1 MLRAPLAALVIVLGV
16 LALADTARADP
27 RFDPSFE
34 VTLTQPAPQSPS
46 ELKLNFRL
54 DSGYQLSTAV
64 LDIPYD
70 WGVARGEEIPI
81 GTKVASTD
89 SIGIYGFVNSACDQT
104 FPITFEL
111 FNASLD
117 PSQTVSF
124 NDTELQRGL
133 DPSTPGIGIQDFAED
148 KDANGLFDAIDHNP
162 DFLLSRERPIA
173 RLAGIATLAGTPFLL
188 QFLIFAPGTRLD
200 FPDPALTQLIADIP
214 QSGYPMVM
222 VFQDFRNPDNSR
234 EPGPVTDYCTPTET
248 TISVLPTDPPML
260 VNPQSG
266 SHVFTLIASSKR
278 DADGD
283 GFENSLDTCPYTS
296 NVGNPGVRNDGDA
309 DEDGTDAAC
318 DPSDD
323 PLVVGS
329 NPNSDQD
336 GDGYLNRQDN
346 CPLVANGYTDWRAV
360 PVPERPG
367 NQADQDF
374 DDIGD
379 VCDVNPDAPDGEAIL
394 ATKSVEVIVG
404 DASGSGGP
412 PNADACPHCYRP
424 SAQPSDAEAA
434 AEGTGN
440 QLAVAIGLITL
451 GVGAGAVVVG
461 SAAAYLIRRRGG

>member
-1 MLRAPLAALVIVLGV
+1 MLRAPLTALVIVLGG
-16 LALADTARADP
+16 LALAGSVRADP

-34 VTLTQPAPQSPS
+34 VTLTQPAPQSAS

-64 LDIPYD
+64 LYIPYD
-70 WGVARGEEIPI
+70 WGVVRGEEIPI

-117 PSQTVSF
+117 PSQTVAF
-124 NDTELQRGL
+124 NDTELQQGL

-162 DFLLSRERPIA
+162 DFLLSRQRPIA

-200 FPDPALTQLIADIP
+200 FPDPALTQLIADVP

-234 EPGPVTDYCTPTET
+234 APGPVTDYCTPTET
-248 TISVLPTDPPML
+248 TISVLHTDPPLL

-266 SHVFTLIASSKR
+266 SYVFTLVASSKR

-283 GFENSLDTCPYTS
+283 GFENSLDTCPFSANAGSPTILAH
-296 NVGNPGVRNDGDA
+296 GDTDQDGM
-309 DEDGTDAAC
+309 DAAC
-318 DPSDD
+318 DPNDD
-323 PLVVGS
+323 ALSAGA
-329 NPNSDQD
+329 NADED
-336 GDGYLNRQDN
+336 GDQYVNRQDN
-346 CPLVANGYTDWRAV
+346 CPLVVNGYTDWRAV
-360 PVPERPG
+360 PVPEPPG

-379 VCDVNPDAPDGEAIL
+379 VCDVNPDVPDGEAIL
-394 ATKSVEVIVG
+394 ATSTVEVIVG
-404 DASGSGGP
+404 EPSGSGGP
-412 PNADACPHCYRP
+412 PSVDACPHCYRP
-424 SAQPSDAEAA
+424 GTRPVDAEAQD
-434 AEGTGN
+434 EGSGG
-440 QLAVAIGLITL
+440 QLAVAIGLIA
-451 GVGAGAVVVG
+451 VGTGAAAVVIG
-461 SAAAYLIRRRGG
+461 SGALYLIRRRRG